1 MTAAGTPPGKAW
13 SGRFTEGADPTAE
26 AFTSSL
32 SFDRRLWP
40 YDLVGQ
46 RGVGARPRAGEADHA
61 PPSWRTCSPGS
72 RRCGR
77 SSRADR
83 FPFRRELEDIHMN
96 VERRLV
102 ELAGSVGGKLHTGR
116 SRNDQIALDERLYL
130 RDVID
135 GVDAG
140 LREVQRA
147 LVAQAE
153 KHREAPMPGYTH
165 LQRAQPVLL
174 AHHLLAYVFMLE
186 RDRQRFRDCRAR
198 VNVMPL
204 GAAALAGTAFAI
216 DREALARDLGM
227 SGPSANSMDA
237 VADRDFL
244 VEFLAHAAIVG
255 MHGSRLAAD
264 LTLWATAEFGFVE
277 FSDAFA
283 TGSSIMPQKKNPD
296 VAELVRG
303 KTGRLYGNLTAAL
316 TTMKGLPLTYN
327 SDMQED
333 KEPLFDTVDTL
344 EAIFRVLPPM
354 LGSLTFRVD
363 RMREAA
369 GAHYSTATDLA
380 DYLVRQGL
388 PFREAH
394 EVVGKAVRHAITRG
408 RELGDLPIEELRQFS
423 PLIGRDVYAALTVE
437 ASLRARGGDGRHRPR
452 VGAAAARAGPGLAR
466 ARARRVSPATRRR
479 LLALCLAVG
488 ALAACGKKGPPVAPE
503 VRVPTTPAAL
513 RGAVDEQSIVVSWN
527 APGTRLD
534 GTRLRA
540 IALYRLY
547 RREEADAGPAKSAML
562 SSGHI
567 VGYDE
572 VATIRPEAPAPA
584 TVQGGSVTW
593 VDRRAL
599 SMGRRYVY
607 VVTAED
613 NLGRTSG
620 PSERLIVPFLAAPP
634 APRGLTATPG
644 DRSVS
649 LAWQAPET
657 TGSRGG
663 GRRGDPVPGAARGR
677 DDRRSGPDHGP
688 ADRGHDLHGYR
699 RRQRRGLP
707 LRGARGPGGGRGQ
720 RDGGS
725 VDADRGRAGGHHAA
739 RRAHRPGRGAVERS
753 GAPGL
758 EPEPGGGRGDLRGVP
773 GGRDRGLHA
782 HRHRGAARHRLRRP
796 GRAAGRDLPVR
807 GHRHR
812 SRAPAQRER
821 AVQRGLGARRVAVRP
836 RSARPAPA
844 PGGGAGG

>member
-1 MTAAGTPPGKAW
+1 VTAAGTPPGKAW

-40 YDLVGQ
+40 YDLVGSAAW
-46 RGVGARPRAGEADHA
+46 ARALERAKLITAAELEDLLAGIEAV
-61 PPSWRTCSPGS
+61 
-72 RRCGR
+72 
-77 SSRADR
+77 RAELAGGR

-147 LVAQAE
+147 LVDQAE
-153 KHREAPMPGYTH
+153 KHRDAPMPGYTH

-344 EAIFRVLPPM
+344 EAVFRVLPPM

-363 RMREAA
+363 RMRDAA

-388 PFREAH
+388 PFRDAH

-408 RELGDLPIEELRQFS
+408 RELGDLPIDELRQFS
-423 PLIGRDVYAALTVE
+423 ALIGRDVYAALTVE
-437 ASLRARGGDGRHRPR
+437 ASLRARGVTGG
-452 VGAAAARAGPGLAR
+452 
-466 ARARRVSPATRRR
+466 T
-479 LLALCLAVG
+479 
-488 ALAACGKKGPPVAPE
+488 APE
-503 VRVPTTPAAL
+503 SVRQQLAQV
-513 RGAVDEQSIVVSWN
+513 RGW
-527 APGTRLD
+527 
-534 GTRLRA
+534 
-540 IALYRLY
+540 
-547 RREEADAGPAKSAML
+547 
-562 SSGHI
+562 
-567 VGYDE
+567 
-572 VATIRPEAPAPA
+572 
-584 TVQGGSVTW
+584 
-593 VDRRAL
+593 
-599 SMGRRYVY
+599 
-607 VVTAED
+607 
-613 NLGRTSG
+613 
-620 PSERLIVPFLAAPP
+620 LA
-634 APRGLTATPG
+634 
-644 DRSVS
+644 
-649 LAWQAPET
+649 QE
-657 TGSRGG
+657 
-663 GRRGDPVPGAARGR
+663 PGA
-677 DDRRSGPDHGP
+677 
-688 ADRGHDLHGYR
+688 
-699 RRQRRGLP
+699 
-707 LRGARGPGGGRGQ
+707 
-720 RDGGS
+720 
-725 VDADRGRAGGHHAA
+725 
-739 RRAHRPGRGAVERS
+739 
-753 GAPGL
+753 
-758 EPEPGGGRGDLRGVP
+758 
-773 GGRDRGLHA
+773 
-782 HRHRGAARHRLRRP
+782 
-796 GRAAGRDLPVR
+796 
-807 GHRHR
+807 
-812 SRAPAQRER
+812 
-821 AVQRGLGARRVAVRP
+821 
-836 RSARPAPA
+836 
-844 PGGGAGG
+844 